1 MIKKWLKR
9 RRGQAFSPV
18 VKLNTCTLELS
29 APPVKEFT
37 VVTILTKCQYNIDI
51 STMGKIAIMAVMG
64 KI

>member
-1 MIKKWLKR
+1 MVKKAK
-9 RRGQAFSPV
+9 GPGIFPV